1 MLTVTAQCARTRML
15 REQGMESPSVLLN
28 MIIIVLGA
36 QVCRLFATPWT
47 EGCQAPLSMEFS
59 SA

>member
-36 QVCRLFATPWT
+36 QVC
-47 EGCQAPLSMEFS
+47 
-59 SA
+59 